1 MAEAVSDSFRLKW
14 DDFQVNLVNHL
25 KGSKGD
31 TDFSDVTLVCE
42 DGRQVEAHRMV
53 LAAGSGFFNAVL
65 REGFK
70 RNVFFSG
77 QNLFLNNYQYP
88 QHIPTQTGKRMTTVP
103 CEV

>member
-70 RNVFFSG
+70 EMKCECKNKTTHSPLGVFSPEIKC
-77 QNLFLNNYQYP
+77 LS
-88 QHIPTQTGKRMTTVP
+88 T
-103 CEV
+103 

>member
-70 RNVFFSG
+70 RNV
-77 QNLFLNNYQYP
+77 LFWTKLVFKQLP
-88 QHIPTQTGKRMTTVP
+88 IPAAYSNPNRQT
-103 CEV
+103 